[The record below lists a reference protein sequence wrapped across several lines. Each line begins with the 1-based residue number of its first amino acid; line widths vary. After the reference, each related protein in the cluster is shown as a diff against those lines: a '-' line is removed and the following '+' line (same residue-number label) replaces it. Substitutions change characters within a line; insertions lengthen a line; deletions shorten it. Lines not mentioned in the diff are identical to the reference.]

1 MINVFFIIN
10 AAIPTVSNQTVSTD
24 VFCNTSA
31 MLMCPIPLPT
41 VRSLYTIIWEQLVN
55 SIPIRLMNDSDREYI
70 LSQDSR
76 TLFVLIS
83 SPTDQRAFR
92 CKVKFRQCSDSQR
105 CQILDITGPLMEIK
119 VLGTVY
125 ITP

>member
-1 MINVFFIIN
+1 MIIIN

-24 VFCNTSA
+24 VFCNASA

-55 SIPIRLMNDSDREYI
+55 SIPIRLMNDSEKEYI

-76 TLFVLIS
+76 ILFVLIS
-83 SPTDQRAFR
+83 SPTVFR